1 MNKKRPENY
10 GKRLSGSVRFSPRSF
25 LEKPRIAYSIILVL
39 AITDAVN
46 FINLFSLKLQDSY
59 VAIAIITVA
68 FLCVYDLIPLWLGAQ
83 YSKRCAGYRT
93 NDPLMLSMCG
103 VVLIGIILNVILRI
117 GTKDILVPPD
127 EIVGP
132 DGIIQYVPDKLAL
145 IVSIAF
151 AFVSI
156 ATSATSGYIS
166 YCVSFPLSED
176 IIAVETRKKQ
186 LEDEMIGIRMIIK
199 EYEAEPPK
207 DFVARMNYEDE
218 SQLRAKIN
226 SAKYAAFHANDWFHH
241 LLMAHLGRP
250 EALNFIS
257 QGDNTNLNAKIDA
270 VITESEQQLIASDYH
285 PLLKINN
292 EEI

>member
-10 GKRLSGSVRFSPRSF
+10 GKRLSGSVRFSPRNF
-25 LEKPRIAYSIILVL
+25 LEKPRIGYSIIIIL
-39 AITDAVN
+39 AITDAIN

-59 VAIAIITVA
+59 VAIFIITLA
-68 FLCVYDLIPLWLGAQ
+68 FLSIYDFLPLWLGAQ

-93 NDPLMLSMCG
+93 NDTLMLSMCG
-103 VVLIGIILNVILRI
+103 VIFAGIILNVILRI

-145 IVSIAF
+145 IMSIAF
-151 AFVSI
+151 AFVSV
-156 ATSATSGYIS
+156 ATSATSAYIS
-166 YCVSFPLSED
+166 YCISFPLSED
-176 IIAVETRKKQ
+176 ITAVEARKKQ
-186 LEDEMIGIRMIIK
+186 LEDEMIGIRMILK

-207 DFVARMNYEDE
+207 DFIARMNYEDE
-218 SQLRAKIN
+218 SQLRTKIN
-226 SAKYAAFHANDWFHH
+226 SAKYAAFLANDWFHH
-241 LLMAHLGRP
+241 LLMTHLGRP
-250 EALNFIS
+250 EAMNFIS

-270 VITESEQQLIASDYH
+270 VIAESELQLITSDCH